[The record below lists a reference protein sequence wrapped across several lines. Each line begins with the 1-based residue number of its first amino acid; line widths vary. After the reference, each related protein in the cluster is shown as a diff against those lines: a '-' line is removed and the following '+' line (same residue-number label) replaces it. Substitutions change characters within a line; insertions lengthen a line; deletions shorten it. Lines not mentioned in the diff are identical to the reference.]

1 MSNYKNRISILLII
15 TLIVGF
21 ILPLQAMAA
30 GPNTNLTIHKVTGDT
45 ARPATESELT
55 GTAPAGVTPISN
67 ISFTYWKVTADQL
80 KEMRANPGKY
90 TTASQVQAYV
100 GASSTGTTGMT
111 GTDGTVNV
119 NGLVEGYYW
128 FIENPSTAVQKSAA
142 VPFGL
147 DLPLSNAQ
155 GTGYITNLHVYP
167 KNTLETTPTIDKDV
181 VSDDNKTAT
190 FNIGDTFNWIIQPT
204 TPKGLDEYS
213 KFTVT
218 DTLSNA
224 LTYDTATGVTVTAG
238 GQAILAGTDYN
249 ANYDSGTRVVTVDFT
264 TAGLKKI
271 AGIGVDTKLNINV
284 ATKINNN
291 ATMGAKITNNAT
303 LSFDN
308 GHGTKRTTTVADVD
322 IPEVHTGGKNFIK
335 TNGGGTNLADAQFKI
350 KNTAGKYL
358 IQDASTL
365 AITWGDV
372 NAATVFKSGSD
383 GQFNVKGLAY
393 GDYILEEIKA
403 PNGYTLPTNPNTT
416 FTVDENSY
424 YSDTSVAATTAPT
437 ATPLEIINKERF
449 LPDTGGAGT
458 IIFTVIG
465 LLLMT
470 LAVLL
475 LRKKNEA

>member
-1 MSNYKNRISILLII
+1 MSNYKNRISLLLVI

-30 GPNTNLTIHKVTGDT
+30 GPDTNLTIHKITGT
-45 ARPATESELT
+45 EVHTATEDELT
-55 GTAPAGVTPISN
+55 GSATPNGAPISN
-67 ISFTYWKVTADQL
+67 ISFTYWKVSADQFAA
-80 KEMRANPGKY
+80 MRANPGNY
-90 TTASQVQAYV
+90 TTAEQVQAYV
-100 GASSTGTTGMT
+100 GSSAAGTTGMT
-111 GTDGTVNV
+111 GTDGTVKV
-119 NGLVEGYYW
+119 NGLAEGYYW
-128 FIENPSTAVQKSAA
+128 FIENPSTAVSTSAA

-155 GTGYITNLHVYP
+155 GTGYITDLHVYP
-167 KNTLETTPTIDKDV
+167 KNTLESTPTIDKDV
-181 VSDDNKTAT
+181 VSDGNKTAT
-190 FNIGDTFNWIIQPT
+190 FNIGETFNWIIQPT

-218 DTLSNA
+218 DTLSTA

-238 GQAILAGTDYN
+238 GQALSAGTDYN
-249 ANYDSGTRVVTVDFT
+249 ASYDSGTRVVTVDFT

-303 LSFDN
+303 LSYDN
-308 GHGTKRTTTVADVD
+308 GHGTSGTATVADVD

-335 TNGGGTNLADAQFKI
+335 TNGSGTNLSEAEFKI
-350 KNTAGKYL
+350 KNAEGKYL

-365 AITWGDV
+365 AVTWGDV

-393 GDYILEEIKA
+393 GDYVLEEIKA
-403 PNGYTLPTNPNTT
+403 PTGYSLPTNPNTT

-424 YSDTSVAATTAPT
+424 YTDTSVAATTAPT

-465 LLLMT
+465 LLLMA